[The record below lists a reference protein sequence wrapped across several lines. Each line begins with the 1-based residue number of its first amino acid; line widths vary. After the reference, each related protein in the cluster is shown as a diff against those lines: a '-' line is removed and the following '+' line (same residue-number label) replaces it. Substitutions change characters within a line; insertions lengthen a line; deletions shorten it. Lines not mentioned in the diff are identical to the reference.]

1 MDTSIRNKS
10 IALTLI
16 IHGVLILLMFFFVIS
31 TPNPPFLDAGG
42 GGGALVSIG
51 TVDEASGD
59 VQATSEITSQQ
70 PQETVADNTPVA
82 SEEEN
87 LVTSE
92 VEKTTEVEVK
102 EPKKVVEKKPEVKVT
117 KPVVVPAPK
126 VKVEKKEPERQLNQS
141 ALFKGANKKGSDG
154 TAKTGT
160 GDQGD
165 PQGDPSSKF
174 YGKNGNGDGSGGG
187 DGGGSGG
194 GSGTGIG
201 DGKGPG
207 VKLNLS
213 GRKWLR
219 APKIDDKSQET
230 GKVVVEI
237 IVDKSGKVISAISG
251 GVGST
256 TNSAYLYKL
265 AKEAALS
272 TAFNASPDGKE
283 TQKGTI
289 TFNFVLE

>member
-16 IHGVLILLMFFFVIS
+16 IHGVLILLMFIFVIS

-51 TVDEASGD
+51 TVEEASGD
-59 VQATSEITSQQ
+59 IQATSEITSQQ
-70 PQETVADNTPVA
+70 PQETAAEATPVKT
-82 SEEEN
+82 EEEN

-102 EPKKVVEKKPEVKVT
+102 EPKKVVEKKPEVKVA
-117 KPVVVPAPK
+117 KPVVVPTPT